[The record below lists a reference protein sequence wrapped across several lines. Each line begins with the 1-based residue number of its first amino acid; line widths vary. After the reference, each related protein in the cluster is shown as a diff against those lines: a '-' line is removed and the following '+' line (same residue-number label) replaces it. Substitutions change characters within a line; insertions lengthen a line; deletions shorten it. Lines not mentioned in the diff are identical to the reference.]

1 MHNNPIILQI
11 PCTINGTGVDSTG
24 DDPSKNAAMHST
36 IVPLFSRRLPID
48 NMVTPLCVVALV
60 TERIG
65 ESAFFRSGIP
75 FSLQPIAI
83 ASGC

>member
-1 MHNNPIILQI
+1 MHNNIILQI
-11 PCTINGTGVDSTG
+11 PCTSNGTGVVNIG
-24 DDPSKNAAMHST
+24 DDPSKNVAIHST
-36 IVPLFSRRLPID
+36 IVLLFSRRLPID